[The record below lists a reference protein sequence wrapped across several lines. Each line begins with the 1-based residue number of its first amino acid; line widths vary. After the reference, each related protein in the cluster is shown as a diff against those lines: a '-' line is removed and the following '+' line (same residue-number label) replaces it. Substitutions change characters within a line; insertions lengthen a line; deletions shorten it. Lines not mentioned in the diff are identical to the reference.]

1 MMKGNIGMVKEI
13 MIKDKEQVAKI
24 SELACH
30 VPYEVWLSDSTMMLD
45 ARSLLGLFAL
55 VGKKAC
61 VVAEDT
67 VDPKAFARLVNK
79 MA

>member
-1 MMKGNIGMVKEI
+1 MVKEI
-13 MIKDKEQVAKI
+13 MIKNQAQAEKI
-24 SELACH
+24 SQLASQA
-30 VPYEVWLSDSTMMLD
+30 PYEVWVSDNTMMLD

-55 VGKKAC
+55 VGKKAH

-67 VDPKAFARLVNK
+67 VDPKSFARLVHK

>member
-1 MMKGNIGMVKEI
+1 MVKEI
-13 MIKDKEQVAKI
+13 MIKDQAQAEKI
-24 SELACH
+24 SQLASQA
-30 VPYEVWLSDSTMMLD
+30 PYEVWLSSSTMMLD

-55 VGKKAC
+55 VGKKAR